1 MIPGE
6 ASGLKKRDLFVGGGG
21 SGGDF
26 PANSVEIGLVGISV
40 VSDSPTPRTPASLQF
55 TPLH

>member
-40 VSDSPTPRTPASLQF
+40 VSDSPTPRTPASL
-55 TPLH
+55 